1 MTEEIQHP
9 VEGRVRT
16 LGFPLKM
23 HGSPLSIRR
32 PPPLLGE
39 HTDEILSE
47 LESSPG
53 MEPDR
58 E

>member
-1 MTEEIQHP
+1 MVETVEHS

-23 HGSPLSIRR
+23 SGTPARVRR

-39 HTDEILSE
+39 HGPEILAE
-47 LESSPG
+47 LDAESRALS
-53 MEPDR
+53 
-58 E
+58 